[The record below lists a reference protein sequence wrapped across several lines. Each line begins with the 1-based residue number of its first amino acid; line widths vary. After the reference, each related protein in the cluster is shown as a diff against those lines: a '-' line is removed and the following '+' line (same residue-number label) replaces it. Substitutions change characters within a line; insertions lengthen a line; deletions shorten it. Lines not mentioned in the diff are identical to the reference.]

1 MVRAGSN
8 AIAGWHESRY
18 DRQRQFPFNH
28 CRSRN
33 CPVPS
38 NSPCSTCSKT
48 WPEAMAADERHEEQQ
63 FLAELKARSGRDLAE
78 WMAAIAAQNF
88 TDKNETID
96 WLRGQG
102 FAFARASWLERIHS
116 NGGRPIYQSQP
127 ERAIRAREKPPP
139 RRRAEAP
146 TVTVAAAAE
155 AANVTVPAAAEAAN
169 VTVPA
174 AAEAPTVPV
183 PAAAA
188 APTVPVAVTAAD
200 QLATLIAA
208 AKGYRPL
215 YLLLESEVRAHVPG
229 MIPSPASTHISFG
242 APAEFAAVAL
252 NAAELRLGLALGDR
266 AFDQRLQRA
275 RLKGAKAQITHMV
288 VLTDARQV
296 NADLLSLVRAA
307 NVRING

>member
-1 MVRAGSN
+1 
-8 AIAGWHESRY
+8 
-18 DRQRQFPFNH
+18 
-28 CRSRN
+28 
-33 CPVPS
+33 
-38 NSPCSTCSKT
+38 
-48 WPEAMAADERHEEQQ
+48 MAADERHEEQQ

-78 WMAAIAAQNF
+78 WMAAIAAQSF

-96 WLRGQG
+96 GLRGQG

-116 NGGRPIYQSQP
+116 NGGRPIYQDQP
-127 ERAIRAREKPPP
+127 ERAARAREKPAP
-139 RRRAEAP
+139 RRRAEVP
-146 TVTVAAAAE
+146 PVTVAAAAE
-155 AANVTVPAAAEAAN
+155 AAMVIPA
-169 VTVPA
+169 T
-174 AAEAPTVPV
+174 AEAPTVPV
-183 PAAAA
+183 PAAAEP
-188 APTVPVAVTAAD
+188 PTVPIAATAAD
-200 QLATLIAA
+200 RLAILIAA

-229 MIPSPASTHISFG
+229 MIPTPATTHISFG

-266 AFDQRLQRA
+266 AFDQRVQRA

-307 NVRING
+307 NVRVNG

>member
-1 MVRAGSN
+1 
-8 AIAGWHESRY
+8 
-18 DRQRQFPFNH
+18 
-28 CRSRN
+28 
-33 CPVPS
+33 
-38 NSPCSTCSKT
+38 
-48 WPEAMAADERHEEQQ
+48 MAADERREEQQ

-78 WMAAIAAQNF
+78 WMAAIAAQSF

-116 NGGRPIYQSQP
+116 NGGRPIYQDQP
-127 ERAIRAREKPPP
+127 ERAGRAREKPAP

-146 TVTVAAAAE
+146 TVTVTAAAEAPRVMVAAAAE
-155 AANVTVPAAAEAAN
+155 A
-169 VTVPA
+169 
-174 AAEAPTVPV
+174 
-183 PAAAA
+183 
-188 APTVPVAVTAAD
+188 D
-200 QLATLIAA
+200 QLVTLIAA

-229 MIPSPASTHISFG
+229 MVPTPAATHISFR

-252 NAAELRLGLALGDR
+252 TAAELRLGLALGDR
-266 AFDQRLQRA
+266 GFDQRVQRA

>member
-1 MVRAGSN
+1 
-8 AIAGWHESRY
+8 
-18 DRQRQFPFNH
+18 
-28 CRSRN
+28 
-33 CPVPS
+33 
-38 NSPCSTCSKT
+38 
-48 WPEAMAADERHEEQQ
+48 MAADERHEEQQ

-78 WMAAIAAQNF
+78 WMAAIAAQSF

-116 NGGRPIYQSQP
+116 NGGRPIYQGQP
-127 ERAIRAREKPPP
+127 ERTARAREKPAP
-139 RRRAEAP
+139 RRRAEVP
-146 TVTVAAAAE
+146 TVPVAAAAE
-155 AANVTVPAAAEAAN
+155 AAKVTVPA
-169 VTVPA
+169 T
-174 AAEAPTVPV
+174 AEAPTVPV
-183 PAAAA
+183 PAAAEP
-188 APTVPVAVTAAD
+188 PTVPIAATAAD
-200 QLATLIAA
+200 RLATLIAG

-229 MIPSPASTHISFG
+229 MIPTPATTHISFG

-266 AFDQRLQRA
+266 AFDQRVQRA

-307 NVRING
+307 NVRVNG